1 MTVAANRP
9 TNVAPSASLVPEIDL
24 VVTACEGREHL
35 LGPTLDSFAARCPF
49 IFARRILALDGRV
62 SPEAIERAAPDVVVQ
77 NWRRRGYVASI
88 QNLLGQVQS
97 DTFFWLEDDWAFE
110 SAVDLSALHEVLA
123 RHPDWV
129 QIRLSKVAP
138 LAQLERTRP
147 LGEGMFESAY
157 GFSANPSLNRS
168 AHLRRAFAALA
179 VAPHE
184 GRVSF
189 EEFLSD
195 WFAMERLTCVV
206 KDPGEH
212 APIAHSGFLESTP
225 RQFHMLSALHERPTQ
240 YVSGMPIDAPLWRR
254 AAMFIRLFARFG
266 ALATRQ
272 FASDAAYELAFRV
285 VHVPIP
291 HDHRGPHASAD
302 AK

>member
-1 MTVAANRP
+1 MGAAKATPR
-9 TNVAPSASLVPEIDL
+9 VDL
-24 VVTACEGREHL
+24 VITACEGREHL
-35 LGPTLDSFAARCPF
+35 LGPTLDSFAAKCPF

-77 NWRRRGYVASI
+77 NWRRRGYVSSI
-88 QNLLGQVQS
+88 QNLLGQVQA

-110 SAVDLSALHEVLA
+110 RAVDLSSLHAILT
-123 RHPDWV
+123 RHSDWV

-138 LAQLERTRP
+138 LADAERARP
-147 LGEGMFESAY
+147 LSEGMYESAY
-157 GFSANPSLNRS
+157 GFSANPSINRT
-168 AHLRRAFAALA
+168 AHLRRGFAALA
-179 VAPHE
+179 AAPHE

-195 WFAMERLTCVV
+195 WFAKERLTCVV
-206 KDPGEH
+206 KDPGEK

-225 RQFHMLSALHERPTQ
+225 RQFHMLSALHESPTR

-254 AAMFIRLFARFG
+254 VAMFIRLFARFG
-266 ALATRQ
+266 ALAIRQ
-272 FASDAAYELAFRV
+272 FGSDAAYELAFRV

-291 HDHRGPHASAD
+291 HDHREPRVSGD
-302 AK
+302 AQ